1 MKKILPLIASAMI
14 LVSSAHCQE
23 TITGSVRDGDTKQGV
38 PYAAVYMMNTH
49 IGTSCNESGQFVLH
63 IPQGM
68 ENTSVVISSLGY
80 RSDTITMTQLH
91 AKDGAVTLTP
101 AVIQLNSVPV
111 VEYSSARK
119 LMEAVIERI
128 PQNYRTEEAVGIWHY
143 RNRQMLNDRTY
154 IKSEGLIRNFMSATG
169 DVPKLRLHFD
179 SAKKADDLFRYYQML
194 DTILIYDSAYWRSVV
209 GSKEL
214 EELFNLTR
222 YGRPSDYLYTIGS
235 DFVTYLMW
243 RKKSIF
249 KNSSFSM
256 QTFAQDGRGYYQ
268 VTIAMPSKDS
278 IFNLLKIIINKTD
291 LAIIDVTY
299 TSPRQ
304 NYMPADDLLIKRFW
318 DRRTYTGS
326 SHWRYQKYDGKY
338 QLAFIHREYEDCMFF
353 SQVAKERGCK
363 SSPIVISGSEEC
375 VLSEHS
381 YDVADYKKRY
391 VKNKHPRTEENIKET
406 ERILRQP
413 HSKIP
418 W

>member
-1 MKKILPLIASAMI
+1 
-14 LVSSAHCQE
+14 
-23 TITGSVRDGDTKQGV
+23 
-38 PYAAVYMMNTH
+38 
-49 IGTSCNESGQFVLH
+49 
-63 IPQGM
+63 
-68 ENTSVVISSLGY
+68 
-80 RSDTITMTQLH
+80 
-91 AKDGAVTLTP
+91 
-101 AVIQLNSVPV
+101 
-111 VEYSSARK
+111 
-119 LMEAVIERI
+119 
-128 PQNYRTEEAVGIWHY
+128 
-143 RNRQMLNDRTY
+143 
-154 IKSEGLIRNFMSATG
+154 
-169 DVPKLRLHFD
+169 
-179 SAKKADDLFRYYQML
+179 
-194 DTILIYDSAYWRSVV
+194 
-209 GSKEL
+209 
-214 EELFNLTR
+214 
-222 YGRPSDYLYTIGS
+222 
-235 DFVTYLMW
+235 
-243 RKKSIF
+243 
-249 KNSSFSM
+249 M